1 MRKPIAARRNRREAV
16 TAHVAFSNRHAS
28 PEASINVDVDAQTD
42 SLASIV
48 ASPNS
53 ITAAPKND
61 DEKTIREKNDKQKHG
76 GTEMSGFERQSSLA
90 ALALRL
96 IIAGFFGYHF
106 FFKLQAGFAA
116 NVTSFELRAFPLP
129 TLFAFVDM
137 FVEACV
143 IPFLVL
149 GIYSRFCMIL
159 LIPLMVGIFGVFWP
173 RAFNFSLGGSE
184 LPIMWFLVMWVLI
197 IIGDGRYAIRV
208 PHLAFDGRHPSTRL
222 IIKPKGI

>member
-1 MRKPIAARRNRREAV
+1 M
-16 TAHVAFSNRHAS
+16 T
-28 PEASINVDVDAQTD
+28 
-42 SLASIV
+42 
-48 ASPNS
+48 
-53 ITAAPKND
+53 
-61 DEKTIREKNDKQKHG
+61 
-76 GTEMSGFERQSSLA
+76 GFERQSSLA

-116 NVTSFELRAFPLP
+116 NVTSFELRAFPFP

-149 GIYSRFCMIL
+149 GIYSRFCMIM
-159 LIPLMVGIFGVFWP
+159 LIPLMIGIWGVFWP
-173 RAFNFSLGGSE
+173 RAFNFSMGGSE
-184 LPIMWFLVMWVLI
+184 LPTMWFLVMWVLI

-222 IIKPKGI
+222 IIKGKGN